1 VPIASASGKE
11 DLGSNP
17 DGYEF
22 FCGKHSNAVVPNL
35 LEMHFWGEIVNG
47 LKWPKNVFFKERL
60 ENGI

>member
-1 VPIASASGKE
+1 MS
-11 DLGSNP
+11 
-17 DGYEF
+17 F